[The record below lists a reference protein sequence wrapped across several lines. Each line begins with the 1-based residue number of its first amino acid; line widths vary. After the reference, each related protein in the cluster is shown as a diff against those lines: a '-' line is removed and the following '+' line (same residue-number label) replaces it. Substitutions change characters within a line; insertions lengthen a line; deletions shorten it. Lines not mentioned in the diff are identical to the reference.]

1 MRQPDQGLKRTLNNL
16 ARRHSSDSGDQADTA
31 GVVVCG

>member
-1 MRQPDQGLKRTLNNL
+1 MRQPYQGLERAVHDF
-16 ARRHSSDSGDQADTA
+16 ARGGSAHLGDQADTA

>member
-1 MRQPDQGLKRTLNNL
+1 MRQPDQSFERAVYDLSRGGSADL
-16 ARRHSSDSGDQADTA
+16 GDQADTA